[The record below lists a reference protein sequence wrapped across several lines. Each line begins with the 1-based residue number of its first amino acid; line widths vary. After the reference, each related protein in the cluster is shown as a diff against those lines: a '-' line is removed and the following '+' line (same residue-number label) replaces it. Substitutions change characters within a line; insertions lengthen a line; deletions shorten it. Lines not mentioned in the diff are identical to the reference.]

1 MLICN
6 KCGKTGKR
14 GKFCVYCG
22 GELSE
27 FFTIKT
33 VESDAEPTAECPE
46 CGKKFADGKFCVF
59 CGTALKPIGGAVI
72 DDAPAVQEMSE
83 PVVETP
89 AAEVPEAG
97 VKLVCVEC
105 GKIHERGKFCTSCGG
120 ALKPVGEAAE
130 AAAPIVEEAPAAVI
144 TAETPAPPAEV
155 PAEGGQLV
163 CVECGKIHE
172 RGKFCTSCGGALKP
186 VGEAAEAAAPIVEEA
201 PAAVIPAETPAP
213 PAEVHAE
220 GGQLVCVE
228 CGKIHERGK
237 FCTSCGGALKP
248 VGEAA
253 EAAAPI
259 VEEAPVIETP
269 VAEATAADNSKL
281 ICPACG
287 KIHERGKFC
296 TVCGTGLQ
304 PMGAAP
310 QPELAAQPEPVQQMP
325 VQPAVQTTDGKLVCT
340 ECGKVH
346 ERGKFCTAC
355 GGNLVPAGAPS
366 EQPSPA
372 PAPFMATPA
381 PIPSAPTASP
391 TSGLVCPSC
400 GKTFERGKF
409 CTVCGTTLVAQSDQT
424 SAPVNDGMLHCT
436 QCGKTFTGG
445 KFCTVCGGKLVTSDM
460 LNV

>member
-97 VKLVCVEC
+97 
-105 GKIHERGKFCTSCGG
+105 
-120 ALKPVGEAAE
+120 
-130 AAAPIVEEAPAAVI
+130 
-144 TAETPAPPAEV
+144 
-155 PAEGGQLV
+155 GQLV

-213 PAEVHAE
+213 PAEVPAD
-220 GGQLVCVE
+220 GGKLVCVE

-237 FCTSCGGALKP
+237 FCTSCGGALRAVGTVEGSP
-248 VGEAA
+248 V
-253 EAAAPI
+253 PI

-310 QPELAAQPEPVQQMP
+310 QPEIAAQPEPVQQMP

-366 EQPSPA
+366 EQPA
-372 PAPFMATPA
+372 PVTAPFMAPPIPA

-424 SAPVNDGMLHCT
+424 STPVNDGMMHCT
-436 QCGKTFTGG
+436 QCGKTFPSG

>member
-97 VKLVCVEC
+97 GQLVCVEC

-130 AAAPIVEEAPAAVI
+130 AAAPIVEEAPAAVNL
-144 TAETPAPPAEV
+144 AETPAPPAEV

-201 PAAVIPAETPAP
+201 PV
-213 PAEVHAE
+213 
-220 GGQLVCVE
+220 
-228 CGKIHERGK
+228 
-237 FCTSCGGALKP
+237 S
-248 VGEAA
+248 
-253 EAAAPI
+253 
-259 VEEAPVIETP
+259 ETP

-366 EQPSPA
+366 EQPAPA
-372 PAPFMATPA
+372 PAPFMAPPTPA

>member
-97 VKLVCVEC
+97 
-105 GKIHERGKFCTSCGG
+105 
-120 ALKPVGEAAE
+120 
-130 AAAPIVEEAPAAVI
+130 
-144 TAETPAPPAEV
+144 
-155 PAEGGQLV
+155 GQLV

-172 RGKFCTSCGGALKP
+172 RGKFCTSCGGALRA
-186 VGEAAEAAAPIVEEA
+186 VGAVEGS
-201 PAAVIPAETPAP
+201 P
-213 PAEVHAE
+213 
-220 GGQLVCVE
+220 
-228 CGKIHERGK
+228 
-237 FCTSCGGALKP
+237 
-248 VGEAA
+248 
-253 EAAAPI
+253 API
-259 VEEAPVIETP
+259 VEEAPVIKTP
-269 VAEATAADNSKL
+269 AAEATAADNSKL

-310 QPELAAQPEPVQQMP
+310 QPELAVQPEPVQQMP

-366 EQPSPA
+366 EQPAPA
-372 PAPFMATPA
+372 PAPLMAPPTPA
-381 PIPSAPTASP
+381 PIPSAPTASH

-424 SAPVNDGMLHCT
+424 SAPVNDGMMHCT
-436 QCGKTFTGG
+436 QCGKTFPSG